1 MKHVFPKWFYHKECL
16 DGKIVYSSEELAKLG
31 EGWVES
37 PAHLERKEEIKSQ
50 EELKNDEAQSE
61 EAQPAPEVEEKAQ
74 EPEAA
79 SAESKEEIQVLK
91 KARKGAR

>member
-1 MKHVFPKWFYHKECL
+1 MKHVFPKWFYHKDCL
-16 DGKIVYSSEELAKLG
+16 DGKIVSSSEELAKLG
-31 EGWVES
+31 KGWVES
-37 PAHLERKEEIKSQ
+37 PAHLDGKEEIKSQ
-50 EELKNDEAQSE
+50 EESEHEEAQSE

-91 KARKGAR
+91 KSRKGAR